1 MLLCAP
7 NNEAGFPR
15 RLRRAVRPD
24 AVAAAAAAAAAAG
37 SANKPL
43 VDDSLAATRWC

>member
-1 MLLCAP
+1 MLVCAP

-24 AVAAAAAAAAAAG
+24 AADAAAAAAAG